1 MGFYEEYKKKL
12 VSPAGA
18 ASLVNSG
25 DLVEYGQFNG
35 KPVAFDIA
43 LAARREELRDVNVMC
58 GVCVPPVPETSK
70 YPDSFVFT
78 DLHWTGLTRMIDK
91 NSTAYYGPVTFRKIP
106 DYMRSYEAPRY
117 WRSCY
122 YADPSKAE
130 KTKRIFI
137 ARVAPMDAH
146 GNFNFG
152 PQNSYLSS
160 GFEAADIAIVEV
172 NKHIP
177 VCMGG
182 AEEHINISR
191 VDYVIEGPE
200 DLPLFAPEPEQ
211 PTEVEQQIARN
222 LMEYI
227 HDGSCIQLGI
237 GGLPNA
243 IGKMIA
249 ASDLKDLGGHT
260 EMLVDTYVD
269 MYEAGKLT
277 NSRKA
282 IDRHRTA
289 FTFALGSK
297 RLYDFMNMNSAVASY
312 PADYTNEASV
322 IRQIDNFISI
332 NSALQIDLYSQVNA
346 ECAVVDG
353 VTRQISGNGGMTDF
367 VYFSQLSKGGKSF
380 ICLNSTMKDKEG
392 KLVSRILPTFVPGT
406 IVTISRQLVDYIV
419 TEYGVVK
426 LGANPTWQRAEKLV
440 SIAHPD
446 FRDGLIKEAERMNIW
461 RRSNKK

>member
-1 MGFYEEYKKKL
+1 MGYRKEYADKL
-12 VSPAGA
+12 VSAAGA
-18 ASLVNSG
+18 AAMVNSG
-25 DLVEYGQFNG
+25 DVVEYGQFNG
-35 KPVAFDIA
+35 KPVVFDAA
-43 LAARREELRDVNVMC
+43 LAARAHDLRDVNVIS

-70 YPDSFVFT
+70 HPDSFVFT
-78 DLHWTGLTRMIDK
+78 DLHWTGLTRMMDQQ
-91 NSTAYYGPVTFRKIP
+91 STVYYGPVTFRKIP
-106 DYMRSYEAPRY
+106 DYMRTYEAPRH

-122 YADPSKAE
+122 YDDPSRGE
-130 KTKRIFI
+130 RTKRVFI
-137 ARVAPMDAH
+137 ARVAPMDEH

-152 PQNSYLSS
+152 PHNSYQSAA
-160 GFEAADIAIVEV
+160 FEACDHAIVEV
-172 NKHIP
+172 NGSMP

-182 AEEHINISR
+182 SEESIHISR
-191 VDYVIEGPE
+191 VDRIIEDPANT
-200 DLPLFAPEPEQ
+200 PLFAPEPEQ
-211 PTEVEQQIARN
+211 PTEVEKKIAEN
-222 LMEYI
+222 VMQYI
-227 HDGSCIQLGI
+227 HDGSCVQLGI

-269 MYEAGKLT
+269 LFESGKLT

-297 RLYDFMNMNSAVASY
+297 RLYDFMNMNSAIASY
-312 PADYTNEASV
+312 PADYTNDAAV
-322 IRQIDNFISI
+322 ISAIDNFISI
-332 NSALQIDLYSQVNA
+332 NSALQVDLFTQINA

-380 ICLNSTMKDKEG
+380 ICLNSTMKGRDG
-392 KLVSRILPTFVPGT
+392 VVRSRIVPSFVPGT
-406 IVTISRQLVDYIV
+406 IVTISRQLVDYLV

-426 LGANPTWQRAEKLV
+426 LGGNPTWQRAEKLI
-440 SIAHPD
+440 SIAHPV
-446 FRDGLIKEAERMNIW
+446 FRDDLIKEAQRMNIW
-461 RRSNKK
+461 RRSNRK